1 MARTK
6 KIKETLENIKDSVK
20 DIKIEQLIPN
30 VIDNYIVAVFENH
43 HTIVLPLNIT
53 GTQFRAWYKGK
64 GGVFS
69 KDVLN
74 FTLKKPHGKYILIR
88 NKGLKCVA
96 RVITEEEELQFKT
109 MKLVDG
115 QIKDRPYMILKKL
128 EEGEKISSTQRY
140 INEKDVEHE
149 ESTIIP
155 ASRESSQDD
164 DVDHHVGSISLFT
177 E

>member
-6 KIKETLENIKDSVK
+6 KINEAVEDIKDSIK

-30 VIDNYIVAVFENH
+30 VIDNYIVTVFEDH
-43 HTIVLPLNIT
+43 HTVVLPINIT

-74 FTLKKPHGKYILIR
+74 FTLNKPFGKYILI
-88 NKGLKCVA
+88 KGKSLHCVA
-96 RVITEEEELQFKT
+96 RVIEEEEELQFRT
-109 MKLVDG
+109 LKLVDG

-128 EEGEKISSTQRY
+128 EEGEKLWSTQRY

-149 ESTIIP
+149 ENPYIL